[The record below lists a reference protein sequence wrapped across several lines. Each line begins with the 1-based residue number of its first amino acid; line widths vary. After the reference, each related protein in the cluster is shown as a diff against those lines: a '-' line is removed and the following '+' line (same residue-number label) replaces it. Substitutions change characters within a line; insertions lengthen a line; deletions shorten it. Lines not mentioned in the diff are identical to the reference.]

1 MTPWPLLLAA
11 LALGTASIPHCALMC
26 AAPCA
31 ALSQGGGRA
40 ALGFQAARL
49 AGYMAAG
56 AVAAGSVAA
65 LGEWRQAAPALQ
77 PLWTLLHLGF
87 LALGLHW
94 LATGQQPA
102 LLRRDATLPIVVVQR
117 HESTKGRSRV
127 DSTPS
132 GRGGGPL
139 PPPGGGHQR
148 PLRAVAAG
156 LGWIAWPCATLQGAL
171 LLAALADGA
180 AAGALVMAAFG
191 LASLPG
197 LVAAP
202 WLWSRWRA
210 AHGAALSPERATRLG
225 YRVAGAG
232 LVLASGWALAH
243 GLVDR
248 VLAWCGG

>member
-11 LALGTASIPHCALMC
+11 LALGMAAIPHCAVMC

-31 ALSQGGGRA
+31 ALTQGAGRS
-40 ALGFQAARL
+40 ALGFQVARL
-49 AGYMAAG
+49 AGYMAGG

-65 LGEWRQAAPALQ
+65 LGHWSQAAPALR

-94 LATGQQPA
+94 LATGRQPS
-102 LLRRDATLPIVVVQR
+102 LLRRDATVPIVVVHHR
-117 HESTKGRSRV
+117 
-127 DSTPS
+127 
-132 GRGGGPL
+132 
-139 PPPGGGHQR
+139 QR
-148 PLRAVAAG
+148 PLRAMVAG
-156 LGWIAWPCATLQGAL
+156 LGWVAWPCATLQGAL
-171 LLAALADGA
+171 MLAALANDA
-180 AAGALVMAAFG
+180 ATGALVMAAFA

-210 AHGAALSPERATRLG
+210 VRGTAVSPERAAALG
-225 YRVAGAG
+225 YRIAGAG
-232 LVLASGWALAH
+232 LVLASGAALAH

-248 VLAWCGG
+248 VVAWCTG